1 MGIFTNND
9 KKVVQNLKAKCQ
21 EIGNE
26 ITTEIESLFVD
37 LNEEYHKNEFIEEEF
52 HALLTTLKDK
62 LSPQENEKL
71 QQFSIQ
77 LTRIKNC
84 AKKGLETVREIS
96 RDHKKATLETIREH
110 SEYLYV

>member
-1 MGIFTNND
+1 MGIFTKND

-26 ITTEIESLFVD
+26 ITTEIESLFED

-52 HALLTTLKDK
+52 NAILTDLKSK

-71 QQFSIQ
+71 HEFSLQ
-77 LTRIKNC
+77 LSKIKNC
-84 AKKGLETVREIS
+84 AKKGVETVREIS
-96 RDHKKATLETIREH
+96 RDQKKATLETIREH
-110 SEYLYV
+110 AEYLYV